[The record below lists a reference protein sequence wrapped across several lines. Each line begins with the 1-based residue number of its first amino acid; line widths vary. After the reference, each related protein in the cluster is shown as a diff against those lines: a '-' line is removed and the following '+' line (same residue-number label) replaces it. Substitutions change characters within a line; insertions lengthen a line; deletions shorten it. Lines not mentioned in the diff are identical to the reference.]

1 MRTLGFLLEKEF
13 KQFLR
18 DPFLPRMI
26 VIFPVI
32 IMLIIPLVANFDFKN
47 INIARCN
54 HFNFVTSCMTSKI
67 IGRFLD

>member
-47 INIARCN
+47 INIGIIDNANSSFSRLFIDKIN
-54 HFNFVTSCMTSKI
+54 HST
-67 IGRFLD
+67 